1 MEAAFIGAAFAGG
14 LAATAVRLPPLVG
27 FLAAGFALNGLGY
40 GLTPEL
46 EAVAD
51 LGVTLLLFT
60 IGLKLDVRSLLR
72 PEVWG
77 AAGAHM
83 VVSVPLAAIALGAL
97 RLAGLPLLQGTA
109 WSGLLLLGFALSFS
123 STVFA
128 VKVLQDRSEMG
139 SLYGR
144 LAISVLIMQDLFA
157 VVFITASTDTRPS
170 PWALL
175 LPLLIPAAPLLR
187 RLLDRIGH
195 GEMQALFGVAAAL
208 VLGYGLFDLVGVK
221 GDLGALVLGV
231 LLAPAANAPA
241 LAKTL
246 FSLKELFLVG
256 FFLSIGLT
264 GVPAWETVGLA
275 VGLLLLLPVKGALF
289 TALFLGLRLRGRT
302 SLLAGATLGTYSE
315 FGLVVV
321 ASAAAQG
328 WLSDDWLSALALAV
342 ALSFLVAAP
351 LNTHGEEV
359 YRSAAPWLRRRERAD
374 LLPSDRPIDL
384 SGARAVVLGMGRVG
398 RGAYDRL
405 REAHGVAAVGV
416 EHDPATVERLRE
428 AGYRVVEGD
437 ATDSDFWDRL
447 SLSEEVGLVILAMP
461 HQRGNLAALESLDAT
476 GHRPVVAGVVSHAEE
491 IGQLRARGADEVHH
505 LYGEAGRALADDAV
519 RRTMGG

>member
-27 FLAAGFALNGLGY
+27 FLAAGFVLSALGY
-40 GLTPEL
+40 GPTPEL
-46 EAVAD
+46 EAIAD

-60 IGLKLDVRSLLR
+60 IGLKLDVRSLLKH
-72 PEVWG
+72 EVWG
-77 AAGAHM
+77 TAALHMALSVLLGA
-83 VVSVPLAAIALGAL
+83 LALGAL
-97 RLAGLPLLQGTA
+97 RLTGMSLLQDTVG
-109 WSGLLLLGFALSFS
+109 SGPLLLGFALSFS

-144 LAISVLIMQDLFA
+144 LAISVLVMQDVFA
-157 VVFITASTDTRPS
+157 VVFITAATDTRPG

-175 LPLLIPAAPLLR
+175 LPLLVPAAPLLR

-195 GEMQALFGVAAAL
+195 GEMQALFGVVAAL
-208 VLGYGLFDLVGVK
+208 VLGYALFDLVGVK
-221 GDLGALVLGV
+221 GDLGALLLGV

-264 GVPAWETVGLA
+264 GMPAWETVVLA
-275 VGLLLLLPVKGALF
+275 VALLLLLPLKGALF
-289 TALFLGLRLRGRT
+289 TALFLFFRLRGRT
-302 SLLAGATLGTYSE
+302 SLLAGAALGTYSE

-321 ASAAAQG
+321 ASAVPQG
-328 WLSDDWLSALALAV
+328 WLSEDWLAALALTV
-342 ALSFLVAAP
+342 ALSFLVSAP
-351 LNTHGEEV
+351 LNMHGERV
-359 YRSAAPWLRRRERAD
+359 YRAVAPRLRRWERTV
-374 LLPSDRPIDL
+374 LVPGDRPIDL

-416 EHDPATVERLRE
+416 EHDPATVQRLRE
-428 AGYRVVEGD
+428 EGYRVVEGD

-461 HQRGNLAALESLDAT
+461 HQRGNLAALESLDAV

-491 IGQLRARGADEVHH
+491 IGELRARGADEVHH